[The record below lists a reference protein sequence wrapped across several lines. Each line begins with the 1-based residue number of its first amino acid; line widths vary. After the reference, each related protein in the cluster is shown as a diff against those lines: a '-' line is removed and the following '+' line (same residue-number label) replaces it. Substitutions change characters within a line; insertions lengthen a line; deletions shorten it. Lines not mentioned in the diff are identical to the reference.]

1 MLLHRQYNSVV
12 KSEGKVVAGGRRLRS
27 IQTKTSRYMNS
38 FFPSAIRLLNT
49 NPGFLATRA
58 TLISTVCTRGLFSEM
73 SFPDRSAASR
83 VTTDERGGGKSN
95 QLQFTPEL
103 SNRQSSSSARFGALS
118 HHSFFSRHN
127 PHPHRVRHIQ
137 VRGERGEERRG
148 ERGEERRGEERE
160 EEERRGEERGE
171 RREERREREEERRGG
186 ERRREEERERREGER
201 RGEEFSGALPAS
213 FFPGFQSPECVW
225 RGTHLNSTTSC
236 TSSGSFPTTQRT
248 LDVPMARVTDQPE
261 GLFGCRKTQYSAQTG
276 RLIPPSSKSSQRVSR
291 SQQHIYPQPL
301 HDQEL
306 MVLELLCQILQ
317 TDSLTTV
324 QQWLLLA
331 GQRGNVPPG
340 GPHVMAQRHVLPVSQ

>member
-1 MLLHRQYNSVV
+1 
-12 KSEGKVVAGGRRLRS
+12 
-27 IQTKTSRYMNS
+27 
-38 FFPSAIRLLNT
+38 
-49 NPGFLATRA
+49 
-58 TLISTVCTRGLFSEM
+58 M

-95 QLQFTPEL
+95 QLQFTPEP

-137 VRGERGEERRG
+137 GNQPGSTSKYAFVPP
-148 ERGEERRGEERE
+148 
-160 EEERRGEERGE
+160 
-171 RREERREREEERRGG
+171 
-186 ERRREEERERREGER
+186 
-201 RGEEFSGALPAS
+201 SVAVINAIHNYPKMSACALY
-213 FFPGFQSPECVW
+213 
-225 RGTHLNSTTSC
+225 L
-236 TSSGSFPTTQRT
+236 
-248 LDVPMARVTDQPE
+248 
-261 GLFGCRKTQYSAQTG
+261 GLFGRRKTQYSAQTG

-331 GQRGNVPPG
+331 GQREKDQVMGMVREALAGVGQHQQIQAYHPSLSAPALCGSSLTQPWRKPPQTRFG
-340 GPHVMAQRHVLPVSQ
+340 FERI

>member
-1 MLLHRQYNSVV
+1 
-12 KSEGKVVAGGRRLRS
+12 
-27 IQTKTSRYMNS
+27 
-38 FFPSAIRLLNT
+38 
-49 NPGFLATRA
+49 
-58 TLISTVCTRGLFSEM
+58 M

-95 QLQFTPEL
+95 QLQFTPEP

-137 VRGERGEERRG
+137 GLNGRLICMVRDDWN
-148 ERGEERRGEERE
+148 
-160 EEERRGEERGE
+160 
-171 RREERREREEERRGG
+171 
-186 ERRREEERERREGER
+186 
-201 RGEEFSGALPAS
+201 
-213 FFPGFQSPECVW
+213 V
-225 RGTHLNSTTSC
+225 TTSLFPHPLLKSHILRE
-236 TSSGSFPTTQRT
+236 TTRQPFSFPLAPT
-248 LDVPMARVTDQPE
+248 LCGLAAFSEAWRDALKELAAKVHLSAQEQKDKKEPE
-261 GLFGCRKTQYSAQTG
+261 GLFGRRKTQYSAQTG

-331 GQRGNVPPG
+331 GQRGNSRSLHALKRSLPSG
-340 GPHVMAQRHVLPVSQ
+340 MAYSLYLS